1 MNTESNNDVKLV
13 WVTPEAEKMVTYCAR
28 VSSPQNQENLETAP
42 KLLAYCIKNRH
53 WSIFEMANMCV
64 QVNTTR
70 SISAQLI
77 RHRSFNFQEFCLS
90 GDSLITVCTPGSKSR
105 SIPIKYLCEN
115 WEKPTFKLRYARSY
129 DKKLNRFIE
138 APIAS
143 IYHSGIKPVYE
154 FTIKTVQSK
163 RKIKCTLEHKVYT
176 KEKGFVDFKIAFDEG
191 LTVALNG
198 QSAEPV
204 LYWDKKF
211 LEDNAWMGSTKLAK
225 ELGIAEITARKW
237 FRKNE
242 VTPENPNNWPRSR
255 IDNSFKAKLHSFMKW
270 SRKNISDSKCN
281 KCGHDGSTSRLELSH
296 IIAHDGNGVLAF
308 DENNLQ
314 TLCAKCHRKHDIE
327 EQGKRYGWTLA
338 MRPKW
343 GVISDCVY
351 VGEEATYDIE
361 MNHESHNFVANGIVV
376 HNSQRYS
383 DVASLGPLK
392 MPHLRRQD
400 NKNRQNSIDDLSM
413 ELVQNYYRRIS
424 TLFEE
429 SEHLYQEMISNGVAK
444 ECAREVL
451 PMSSPTRLYVNG
463 SIRSWITYIALR
475 EKHGTQMEHMKIAK
489 GVKEIFCE
497 EFPSIAEALGGSE
510 PWLI

>member
-1 MNTESNNDVKLV
+1 MKTESSNDVKLV

-77 RHRSFNFQEFCLS
+77 RHRSFNFQEF
-90 GDSLITVCTPGSKSR
+90 
-105 SIPIKYLCEN
+105 
-115 WEKPTFKLRYARSY
+115 
-129 DKKLNRFIE
+129 
-138 APIAS
+138 
-143 IYHSGIKPVYE
+143 
-154 FTIKTVQSK
+154 
-163 RKIKCTLEHKVYT
+163 
-176 KEKGFVDFKIAFDEG
+176 
-191 LTVALNG
+191 
-198 QSAEPV
+198 
-204 LYWDKKF
+204 
-211 LEDNAWMGSTKLAK
+211 
-225 ELGIAEITARKW
+225 
-237 FRKNE
+237 
-242 VTPENPNNWPRSR
+242 
-255 IDNSFKAKLHSFMKW
+255 
-270 SRKNISDSKCN
+270 
-281 KCGHDGSTSRLELSH
+281 
-296 IIAHDGNGVLAF
+296 
-308 DENNLQ
+308 
-314 TLCAKCHRKHDIE
+314 
-327 EQGKRYGWTLA
+327 
-338 MRPKW
+338 
-343 GVISDCVY
+343 
-351 VGEEATYDIE
+351 
-361 MNHESHNFVANGIVV
+361 
-376 HNSQRYS
+376 SQRYS

-400 NKNRQNSIDDLSM
+400 NKNRQNSIDDLNM
-413 ELVQNYYRRIS
+413 ELVQNYYRRIG